1 LTSPDTETDF
11 TRLPFVQ
18 HHSRRWEVE
27 PLRWLGINSAIRLAT
42 MADRTELR
50 RGVDGR
56 ASKWYER
63 LASADSDSKT
73 EPSPEA

>member
-1 LTSPDTETDF
+1 
-11 TRLPFVQ
+11 
-18 HHSRRWEVE
+18 VE

-42 MADRTELR
+42 MADRTEQR

-63 LASADSDSKT
+63 LASAGSDS
-73 EPSPEA
+73 EPDPSPDA